1 MGRVAESSPALKR
14 KRADN
19 LKLSEDE
26 RKIYDLI
33 LSTEGRGIAKTEV
46 KYKVKLITINALNK
60 SIKSLKAKELIK
72 EVHSEQKKHL
82 MGNSFEPLVDVA
94 GGVWYNEV
102 GKLDTELIDNATLV
116 CLKFISKSKA
126 ATVGEITEY
135 VNNITLDGEDLFR
148 KKFTGQEIEGLMQS
162 LILDKEIVEAQ
173 STGKGDFAK
182 IPLGEQCYRCAPKRG
197 LPKTGALA
205 SIPCGV
211 CPSLNECTPDGII
224 SPTTCVYF
232 KKWFDF

>member
-1 MGRVAESSPALKR
+1 
-14 KRADN
+14 
-19 LKLSEDE
+19 
-26 RKIYDLI
+26 
-33 LSTEGRGIAKTEV
+33 
-46 KYKVKLITINALNK
+46 
-60 SIKSLKAKELIK
+60 
-72 EVHSEQKKHL
+72 
-82 MGNSFEPLVDVA
+82 MGNGFEPSVDVA

-102 GKLDTELIDNATLV
+102 GKLDTDLIDKATLL

-135 VNNITLDGEDLFR
+135 LNNVSVDGKDLFT

-162 LILDKEIVEAQ
+162 LILDKKIVEAE
-173 STGKGDFAK
+173 KGDYAK
-182 IPLGEQCYRCAPKRG
+182 IPRGEQCYRCAPKIG

-211 CPSLNECTPDGII
+211 CPRLNECTPDGII

>member
-33 LSTEGRGIAKTEV
+33 LSTEGRGIATTEV
-46 KYKVKLITINALNK
+46 KYKVKLITTNALNK
-60 SIKSLKAKELIK
+60 SIKSLKDKELIK
-72 EVHSEQKKHL
+72 EVVSIQNKKKHL
-82 MGNSFEPLVDVA
+82 MGNSFEPSVDVA

-102 GKLDTELIDNATLV
+102 GKLDTDLIDKATL
-116 CLKFISKSKA
+116 A
-126 ATVGEITEY
+126 ATVVEITEY
-135 VNNITLDGEDLFR
+135 LNNITFDGEDLFR
-148 KKFTGQEIEGLMQS
+148 KKFTGQEIEGLMES

-173 STGKGDFAK
+173 TTGKGDFAK

-211 CPSLNECTPDGII
+211 CPRLNECTPDGII